1 MKKPVPNAKEVK
13 RRFGYKLADGSRRNI
28 SLKTPYK
35 YSQEYQN
42 DNVDN
47 FELSQVSRFG
57 DMISSNLLYSIRIVI
72 PPANCRSK
80 ISQ

>member
-1 MKKPVPNAKEVK
+1 MKKPVPNAKEAK
-13 RRFGYKLADGSRRNI
+13 RRFRYKLADGLRRNN
-28 SLKTPYK
+28 SLKTPYE

-57 DMISSNLLYSIRIVI
+57 DIQQFAVFN
-72 PPANCRSK
+72 
-80 ISQ
+80 